1 MPTHHVP
8 LIQVLKPDEY
18 ECIDR
23 FCKDHSGLAAL
34 PAIADLLRADFA
46 TELVLDP
53 DIIQGFTADSSN
65 LPGHAD
71 ALGRPQSEHE
81 CAVLFRACFAAGIPF
96 TLTAG
101 RSNLTG
107 SATPLTGVVISMAR
121 MLQPEILVDVENRT
135 VRSPVGV
142 ILENMRCKVLE
153 QSAGRLFFP
162 VDPTSRS
169 DAMVGGAIACNA
181 SGFTPGE
188 AGATR
193 PWVESVEFM
202 LPHGLK
208 VSARRGDYVSVDGRF
223 ELHDGSHIIAFPVPR
238 YPRPAI
244 KNAGGPYSS
253 PSGAMDFVDLIVGSE
268 GLFGAVT
275 ACVMRL
281 APHPSDYLDLF
292 FSLPDESNAVDLLD
306 VLRSTL
312 PGGLGCLSALE
323 YFGANSRRFMKHESR
338 FFHGDH
344 QAGIYIQAPLS
355 GQVLEDAAGE
365 WLERLTATGCGVD
378 ENAILLLDNER
389 DRALF
394 MEARHSMPA
403 KAVEVVQQR
412 GTFTIMTDTVIP
424 SNRFREFLCFTHD
437 VIRSAGLDY
446 LAFGHLG
453 DCHLHF
459 TILPE
464 KNQVSLGA
472 EIYDRI
478 IAQSASL
485 GGVYSGE
492 HGTGKRKRRDFI
504 QCYGSAAAEQVRQCK
519 AAVDPLF
526 LMNRGNVLEVEI
538 GSSTKSISR

>member
-8 LIQVLKPDEY
+8 LIRVLKPDEY
-18 ECIDR
+18 ERIDR
-23 FCKDHSGLAAL
+23 FCKEHAGIAAL
-34 PAIADLLRADFA
+34 PAIADLLRADFT

-53 DIIQGFTADSSN
+53 DIIKGFAADSSN

-71 ALGRPQSEHE
+71 ALGRPQSERE

-96 TLTAG
+96 TLSAG

-121 MLQPEILVDVENRT
+121 MLQPATLVDIEKRT
-135 VRSPVGV
+135 VCSSVGV
-142 ILENMRCKVLE
+142 ILENMRRQVLE

-188 AGATR
+188 AGAMR
-193 PWVESVEFM
+193 PWVEAVDCM

-208 VSARRGDYVSVDGRF
+208 AAARRGEYVSAAGRF
-223 ELHDGSHIIAFPVPR
+223 ELHDGARVITLPVPC

-244 KNAGGPYSS
+244 KNAGGPFSS
-253 PSGAMDFVDLIVGSE
+253 PAGTMDFVDLITGSE

-281 APHPSDYLDLF
+281 APHPSACLDLF
-292 FSLPDESNAVDLLD
+292 FSVPDESNAVDFLD

-323 YFGANSRRFMKHESR
+323 YFGANCRRFMEHESR
-338 FFHGDH
+338 FFHGNYP
-344 QAGIYIQAPLS
+344 AGIYVQAPLS
-355 GQVLEDAAGE
+355 GQTLEDAAGE
-365 WLERLTATGCGVD
+365 WLERLMAAGCGID

-403 KAVEVVQQR
+403 KAVELVQQR
-412 GTFTIMTDTVIP
+412 GAFTIMTDTVIP
-424 SNRFREFLCFTHD
+424 SNRFREFLRFTHG

-446 LAFGHLG
+446 LVFGHLG

-464 KNQVSLGA
+464 KDQVTRGA

-478 IAQSASL
+478 IAESARL

-492 HGTGKRKRRDFI
+492 HGTGKRKRLDFI
-504 QCYGSAAAEQVRQCK
+504 HCYGPAAVAQVRQCK

-526 LMNRGNVLEVEI
+526 LMNRGNVLEVAI
-538 GSSTKSISR
+538 GSGR